1 MKILIVQ
8 SAFIGDVVLAV
19 PLVETVKQ
27 SSPGSEIHFLTMP
40 VYRDFL
46 AEQPSVEEV
55 VVDDKKGRN
64 RCPLP
69 FLKFCLQLRKEK
81 YDTALIIHRSFRT
94 GLLIRLAGIKRRI
107 GFDSAEGRIFYTEK
121 VPYRRSMHEVER
133 NLLLGKKAGFGSWDG
148 NWNLPYNSQFAIR
161 NSQSGKPVITVSP
174 FSNWG
179 TKRWLPEHWAELM
192 NELAKIGGVVV
203 VGSGKDVSLWDEIR
217 AGLKSE
223 VSDLVGRTDFLELS
237 ALIKN
242 SDILV
247 TGDSAPLHFA
257 SAFGV
262 KSLVIFG
269 PTIPEFGFGPYR
281 QKNIVIQKEL
291 SCRPCN
297 IHGPRKCPEEH
308 HNCMRKILP
317 GEVLAAVKKL
327 LGLSN

>member
-19 PLVETVKQ
+19 PLVEAVKQ
-27 SSPGSEIHFLTMP
+27 SSPGSEVHFLTMP

-46 AEQPSVEEV
+46 AEQSSVDEV

-64 RCPLP
+64 RCPFF

-94 GLLIRLAGIKRRI
+94 GLFVRLTGIKRRI

-148 NWNLPYNSQFAIR
+148 NWNLSYSRHPSSLPRCQ
-161 NSQSGKPVITVSP
+161 GKLVIIVSP

-179 TKRWLPEHWAELM
+179 TKRWLPSYWAELM
-192 NELAKIGGVVV
+192 NELAKIGGVIV
-203 VGSGKDVSLWDEIR
+203 VGSGKDVSFWNEIK

-223 VSDLVGRTDFLELS
+223 VSDFVGRTDFLELS

-262 KSLVIFG
+262 KSVVIFG
-269 PTIPEFGFGPYR
+269 PTIPEFGFGPYK

-297 IHGPRKCPEEH
+297 IHGPRKCPEGH
-308 HNCMRKILP
+308 HNCMRKIP
-317 GEVLAAVKKL
+317 PKKVLAAVKKL
-327 LGLSN
+327 LSLSN